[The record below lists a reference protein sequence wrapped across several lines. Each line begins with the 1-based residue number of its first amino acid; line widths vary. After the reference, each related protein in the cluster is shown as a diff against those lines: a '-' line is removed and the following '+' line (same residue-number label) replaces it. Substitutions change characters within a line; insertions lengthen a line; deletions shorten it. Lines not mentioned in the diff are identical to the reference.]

1 MTVMSLDPQAEAFL
15 QRLAEDNTPPIQELP
30 IEQVRSMVLP
40 IAGEPERVGGVISD
54 HVASDGAE
62 IAVRVFTPLIE
73 TAELDAMDESEEG
86 RPMIVFYHGGG
97 WVTGSIE
104 THEAVCRRMA
114 NEGRCLVIAVDYRL
128 APEHK
133 FPTAVDDAFSSVQ
146 WAIENAEHL
155 GGDPQRLYV
164 CGDSAGG
171 NLAAAVCLKARD
183 TGGPAIRGQILVY
196 PITNDQFDT
205 DSYRDNAIGYHL
217 TTENMRWFWQQY
229 LADESDGANP
239 LASPLKAADHSNLP
253 NALIVTVE
261 KDPLRDEGLAYAE
274 KLSAAGCHVDQ
285 IHCMGMVH
293 GFFRRL
299 DTFDRAGRLVEEIAQ
314 WIHEPE

>member
-1 MTVMSLDPQAEAFL
+1 MSLDPQAEAFL
-15 QRLAEDNTPPIQELP
+15 QRLAEDHTPPIHELS
-30 IEQVRSMVLP
+30 IEQIRSMVLP

-54 HVASDGAE
+54 HVTSDGGE
-62 IAVRVFTPLIE
+62 IPVRIFTPLIQ
-73 TAELDAMDESEEG
+73 TAELDAMDEPEEG
-86 RPMIVFYHGGG
+86 RPMIVFFHGGG

-133 FPTAVDDAFSSVQ
+133 FPAAVDDAFASVQ
-146 WAIENAEHL
+146 WAVGKAEHL

-183 TGGPAIRGQILVY
+183 GGGPDIRGQILIY

-205 DSYRDNAIGYHL
+205 DSYRDNATGYHL

-229 LADESDGANP
+229 LANESEGEDP
-239 LASPLKAADHSNLP
+239 LASPLKATDHSNLP
-253 NALIVTVE
+253 DALIITVE
-261 KDPLRDEGLAYAE
+261 KDPLRDEGVAYADR
-274 KLSAAGCHVDQ
+274 LSAAGCLVDQ
-285 IHCMGMVH
+285 IHCTGMVH

-314 WIHEPE
+314 WIHENG